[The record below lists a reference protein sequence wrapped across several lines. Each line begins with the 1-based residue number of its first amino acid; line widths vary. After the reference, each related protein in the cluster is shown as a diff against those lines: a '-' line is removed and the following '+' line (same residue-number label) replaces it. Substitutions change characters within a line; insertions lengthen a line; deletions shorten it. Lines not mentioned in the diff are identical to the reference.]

1 MPVANGRRVAVIA
14 GCRTPFC
21 KSGTTLKDVRAV
33 DLARFVA
40 RELLERTN
48 LDGADVNAVIF
59 GQVVPSALVPN
70 VAREVSL
77 LPQFP
82 KEIPAYSLNR
92 ACASSGQAVA
102 NAYDEIVLGDAEV
115 VLAGGVESLSDI
127 PILASRRLAD
137 ILMEASKAK
146 SFGARLRTLSR
157 IRPRDL
163 VPVSPAIAEPS
174 TGETMGQSAEKM
186 AKENHISRAAQ
197 DRWALRSHELAAR
210 GTDDGR
216 ITAEI
221 VPWFGPG
228 GRAGDGVVTQDNG
241 VRRDTSLEQ
250 MAKLKPVFD
259 RRYGSVTAANSSP
272 LTDGASAV
280 LVMSDSAARALGYT
294 PLAYVRSYAVA
305 AVDPGWQLLQAPI
318 FAVPKALERAGIQWK
333 ELGVIEVHEAFAA
346 QVLSNLQGW
355 AAKGWEINE
364 DIINVMGGSI
374 AIGHPFGATGTRLV
388 TTLANEMARRD
399 VQFGLLSICAQGGMG
414 LAMVWSAADGS
425 GRGAHL
431 GARRRRH
438 RRRHF
443 RLEERAGQQAF
454 GRGEAGPAR
463 DVRRV
468 GARRRRAGRR
478 LLLVEARELH
488 RGGRHRGVRPA
499 HHRRGSRAALGRGP
513 GNAGPGGALPQ
524 TDRRRDSRR
533 VPRRRTRVRPR
544 LRVPRGLR
552 SPPDPA
558 RPPGSAARHSPG
570 GGRLPAAPPVDWR
583 PRGARHHPRGQGR
596 RRQEGVP
603 FGHRGR
609 AGSSRHPQGRHHR
622 RGATHGRRLAPAS
635 QAAGRVPRMA
645 ARRQPTGPGLGL
657 PSRAEAGT
665 RADARQL
672 SRAPRRVGGGGAW
685 AETRH
690 GGGSEA
696 RGAAVRAARRH

>member
-1 MPVANGRRVAVIA
+1 MPAANGRRVAVIA

-21 KSGTTLKDVRAV
+21 KSGTVLKDARAV

-48 LDGADVNAVIF
+48 LDGTEVNAVIF

-137 ILMEASKAK
+137 ILVEATKAK
-146 SFGARLRTLSR
+146 SLGARLRTLSR

-163 VPVSPAIAEPS
+163 IPVSPAIAEPS
-174 TGETMGQSAEKM
+174 TGESMGQSAEKM
-186 AKENHISRAAQ
+186 AKENHIARVAQ

-216 ITAEI
+216 IPAEI
-221 VPWFGPG
+221 VPWFAPG
-228 GRAGDGVVTQDNG
+228 GRAGDGVVTHDNG
-241 VRRDTSLEQ
+241 IRRDTSLEQ

-280 LVMSDSAARALGYT
+280 LLMSDSAARALGYA

-318 FAVPKALERAGIQWK
+318 FAVPKALERAGIRWK
-333 ELGVIEVHEAFAA
+333 DLGVIEVHEAFAA

-355 AAKGWEINE
+355 GALGWEINE

-388 TTLANEMARRD
+388 TTLANEMTRRD

-414 LAMVWSAADGS
+414 FAMV
-425 GRGAHL
+425 L
-431 GARRRRH
+431 ERR
-438 RRRHF
+438 
-443 RLEERAGQQAF
+443 
-454 GRGEAGPAR
+454 
-463 DVRRV
+463 
-468 GARRRRAGRR
+468 
-478 LLLVEARELH
+478 
-488 RGGRHRGVRPA
+488 
-499 HHRRGSRAALGRGP
+499 
-513 GNAGPGGALPQ
+513 
-524 TDRRRDSRR
+524 
-533 VPRRRTRVRPR
+533 
-544 LRVPRGLR
+544 
-552 SPPDPA
+552 
-558 RPPGSAARHSPG
+558 
-570 GGRLPAAPPVDWR
+570 
-583 PRGARHHPRGQGR
+583 
-596 RRQEGVP
+596 
-603 FGHRGR
+603 
-609 AGSSRHPQGRHHR
+609 
-622 RGATHGRRLAPAS
+622 
-635 QAAGRVPRMA
+635 
-645 ARRQPTGPGLGL
+645 
-657 PSRAEAGT
+657 
-665 RADARQL
+665 
-672 SRAPRRVGGGGAW
+672 
-685 AETRH
+685 
-690 GGGSEA
+690 
-696 RGAAVRAARRH
+696 

>member
-1 MPVANGRRVAVIA
+1 MPGADGRRVAVIA

-21 KSGTTLKDVRAV
+21 KSGTVLKDARAV

-102 NAYDEIVLGDAEV
+102 NAYDEIVLGDADV

-137 ILMEASKAK
+137 ILVEASKAK
-146 SFGARLRTLSR
+146 SLGARLRTLSR

-197 DRWALRSHELAAR
+197 DRWALRSHELAAG
-210 GTDDGR
+210 GTEDGR
-216 ITAEI
+216 IPAEI
-221 VPWFGPG
+221 VPWFPPPRG

-241 VRRDTSLEQ
+241 IRRDTSLEQ
-250 MAKLKPVFD
+250 MGKLKPVFD

-280 LVMSDSAARALGYT
+280 LLMSDSAARALGYT

-333 ELGVIEVHEAFAA
+333 DLGVIEVHEAFAA

-355 AAKGWEINE
+355 EALGWKINE

-388 TTLANEMARRD
+388 TTLANEMTRRD

-414 LAMVWSAADGS
+414 FAMV
-425 GRGAHL
+425 
-431 GARRRRH
+431 
-438 RRRHF
+438 
-443 RLEERAGQQAF
+443 LE
-454 GRGEAGPAR
+454 
-463 DVRRV
+463 
-468 GARRRRAGRR
+468 
-478 LLLVEARELH
+478 
-488 RGGRHRGVRPA
+488 RP
-499 HHRRGSRAALGRGP
+499 
-513 GNAGPGGALPQ
+513 
-524 TDRRRDSRR
+524 
-533 VPRRRTRVRPR
+533 
-544 LRVPRGLR
+544 
-552 SPPDPA
+552 
-558 RPPGSAARHSPG
+558 
-570 GGRLPAAPPVDWR
+570 
-583 PRGARHHPRGQGR
+583 
-596 RRQEGVP
+596 
-603 FGHRGR
+603 
-609 AGSSRHPQGRHHR
+609 
-622 RGATHGRRLAPAS
+622 
-635 QAAGRVPRMA
+635 
-645 ARRQPTGPGLGL
+645 
-657 PSRAEAGT
+657 
-665 RADARQL
+665 
-672 SRAPRRVGGGGAW
+672 
-685 AETRH
+685 
-690 GGGSEA
+690 
-696 RGAAVRAARRH
+696 